1 MSPKINIT
9 RLKNKIFNQIDNNFA
24 HLSNPQRKWLK
35 KMVFGLLKSN
45 DLKLTNITRAI
56 KSNLSLKMEL
66 KNLDKMLNNF
76 NWQKIVL
83 PQHYKNSGIFS
94 KNEIIAIDHTDIS
107 KTYSKCQEGLINV
120 RDGSSKT
127 NKTNKGFRL
136 INVTRH
142 AMNSRVPELINM
154 EIIDNEDTM
163 TITTIN
169 LLKEMDRQFGFC
181 GIRVLDRGF
190 DIKDYYHYF
199 EDNNISF
206 VIRGKK
212 NRLVRVSKS
221 GTTKGKKQNIMDVAQ
236 NLKTIATV
244 EKWFYK
250 NGKKSRLANLRIGAT
265 EIFVS
270 GVDMFMNMVVIKD
283 PKRNLPMILLTNQE
297 INLNNIDEI
306 INIYNQYLE
315 RWKCEEVIR
324 YIKQEYGLEDIRY
337 QKLQNIKDVIALM
350 VYADSFISRTIG
362 SLPKMHYMKD
372 KIITRAK
379 ALKEDCKFT
388 LYRIRHGLRN
398 IFEGVVFEN
407 IYKKID
413 IKNVLPSFTF

>member
-154 EIIDNEDTM
+154 EILDNEDTM

-221 GTTKGKKQNIMDVAQ
+221 GITKGKKQNIMDVAQ

-265 EIFVS
+265 KIFVS

-306 INIYNQYLE
+306 IFE
-315 RWKCEEVIR
+315 
-324 YIKQEYGLEDIRY
+324 
-337 QKLQNIKDVIALM
+337 
-350 VYADSFISRTIG
+350 
-362 SLPKMHYMKD
+362 
-372 KIITRAK
+372 
-379 ALKEDCKFT
+379 
-388 LYRIRHGLRN
+388 LYKNHGLN
-398 IFEGVVFEN
+398 LLIQWGN
-407 IYKKID
+407 KKH
-413 IKNVLPSFTF
+413 